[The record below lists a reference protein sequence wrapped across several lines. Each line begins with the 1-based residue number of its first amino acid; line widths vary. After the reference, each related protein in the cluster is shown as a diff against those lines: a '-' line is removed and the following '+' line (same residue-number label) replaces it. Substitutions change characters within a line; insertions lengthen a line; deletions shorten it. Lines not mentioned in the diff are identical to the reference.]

1 MSKKDQSPVDQVTQ
15 AKNQNSES
23 VELTVTL
30 SLFVA
35 ILQTVS
41 SGRVYSNINGSV
53 TCWRIRTELT
63 IEKQYLADWGSIY
76 QTFWLVSVPLHNIL
90 NKKLEFSKIW
100 QAAIFDGWL
109 FSYFNSK
116 KQSIQYFLLLLAK
129 LNKMKNFI
137 VLTCQKN
144 SFYDCFYN

>member
-1 MSKKDQSPVDQVTQ
+1 MSGSIFTENKNKRKFKNPTILVNEKNLRILKKDFLSSKDLSILVPIASKLTEREKIKLIFDITKIRQPLPTPSAQCLKDQSPVDQVTQ

-63 IEKQYLADWGSIY
+63 IEKQYLAD
-76 QTFWLVSVPLHNIL
+76 
-90 NKKLEFSKIW
+90 
-100 QAAIFDGWL
+100 
-109 FSYFNSK
+109 
-116 KQSIQYFLLLLAK
+116 
-129 LNKMKNFI
+129 
-137 VLTCQKN
+137 
-144 SFYDCFYN
+144 

>member
-1 MSKKDQSPVDQVTQ
+1 MSSKDLSILVTIASKLTEREKIKLIFDTIKIRQPLPTPSAQCLKDQSPVDQVTQ

-63 IEKQYLADWGSIY
+63 IEKQYLAD
-76 QTFWLVSVPLHNIL
+76 
-90 NKKLEFSKIW
+90 
-100 QAAIFDGWL
+100 
-109 FSYFNSK
+109 
-116 KQSIQYFLLLLAK
+116 
-129 LNKMKNFI
+129 
-137 VLTCQKN
+137 
-144 SFYDCFYN
+144 